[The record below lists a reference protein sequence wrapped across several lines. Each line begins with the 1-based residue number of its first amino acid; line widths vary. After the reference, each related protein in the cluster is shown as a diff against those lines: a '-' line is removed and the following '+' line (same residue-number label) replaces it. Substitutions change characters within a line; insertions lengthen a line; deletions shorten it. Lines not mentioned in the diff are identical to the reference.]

1 MERKSWKN
9 RIFTIITIIFLISSI
24 SISGYFL
31 FRKEQL
37 EKKSIRLEKEYKEI
51 SNDNAY
57 IEKKNNLEQEINNL
71 NNIESNISKLKIDYF
86 KEIKKLEDEIIS
98 GKSNKKIV
106 YLTFDDGPYYKTYD
120 FLDVLDKYNVNA
132 TFFTIGLGKEKCLD
146 NRNED
151 CRKLYK
157 EIVERGNTIAN
168 HTYSHLIWNGLYK
181 SPESFITQIKK
192 QEELIKEQT
201 GVVTKIARFPGGSA
215 TAGSKKNAII
225 DLLRKNGYG
234 WIDWTAQDGD
244 GGELSGK
251 DEAWNN
257 FVNSIDSN
265 IEVVL
270 FHDYNDITLQILPK
284 AIEYLQSKG
293 YTILPLFYESNMVNK

>member
-9 RIFTIITIIFLISSI
+9 RIFTIVVFILLII
-24 SISGYFL
+24 SISTSVYFL
-31 FRKEQL
+31 SSAKKL
-37 EKKSIRLEKEYKEI
+37 EKKSIKLENEYKELSNDSKYVEKKTNLEKEI
-51 SNDNAY
+51 ND
-57 IEKKNNLEQEINNL
+57 L
-71 NNIESNISKLKIDYF
+71 NNIETNISKLKEDYF

-106 YLTFDDGPYYKTYD
+106 YLTFDDGPYYKTYE
-120 FLDVLDKYNVNA
+120 FLDILDKYNVNA

-146 NRNED
+146 NRKED

-157 EIVERGNTIAN
+157 EIVERGNTVAN
-168 HTYSHLIWNGLYK
+168 HTYSHLIWNGLYS
-181 SPESFITQIKK
+181 SPESFISQIKK

-201 GVVTKIARFPGGSA
+201 GVITKIARFPGGSA

-234 WIDWTAQDGD
+234 WVDWTAQDGD
-244 GGELSGK
+244 GGELSG
-251 DEAWNN
+251 ENQAWNN
-257 FVNSIDSN
+257 YVSSIDSN

-270 FHDYNDITLQILPK
+270 FHDYNDITLKILPK
-284 AIEYLQSKG
+284 AIEYLQSNG
-293 YTILPLFYESNMVNK
+293 YIILPLFYESNMVNK

>member
-215 TAGSKKNAII
+215 TAGSKKNDII

>member
-1 MERKSWKN
+1 MERKSWKY
-9 RIFTIITIIFLISSI
+9 RIFTIICIVCLIASV

-31 FRKEQL
+31 YNTKKLEEKKVKL
-37 EKKSIRLEKEYKEI
+37 EKDYKEI
-51 SNDNAY
+51 SNNTY
-57 IEKKNNLEQEINNL
+57 NEKKENLEKEISEL
-71 NNIESNISKLKIDYF
+71 NNIENNTAKLKEDYY
-86 KEIKKLEDEIIS
+86 KDIKKLEDEIIS
-98 GKSNKKIV
+98 GKSNKKIA
-106 YLTFDDGPYYKTYD
+106 YLTFDDGPYYKTYQ

-146 NRNED
+146 NRKED

-157 EIVERGNTIAN
+157 EIVKRGNTIAN
-168 HTYSHLIWNGLYK
+168 HTYSHLIWKGLYS

-192 QEELIKEQT
+192 QEELIKKET
-201 GVVTKIARFPGGSA
+201 GVVTRIARFPGGSS
-215 TAGSKKNAII
+215 TAGNKKTAII
-225 DLLRKNGYG
+225 ELLRKNGYG
-234 WIDWTAQDGD
+234 WVDWTAQDGD

-257 FVNSIDSN
+257 FTSSIDSN

-270 FHDYNDITLQILPK
+270 FHDYNDLTLQILPE

-293 YTILPLFYESNMVNK
+293 YIVLPLFYESNMVNK

>member
-57 IEKKNNLEQEINNL
+57 IEKKNNLEQEINDL

>member
-9 RIFTIITIIFLISSI
+9 RIFTIVVFILLII
-24 SISGYFL
+24 SISTSVYFL
-31 FRKEQL
+31 SSAKKL
-37 EKKSIRLEKEYKEI
+37 EKKSIKLENEYKELSNDSKYVEKKTNLEKEI
-51 SNDNAY
+51 ND
-57 IEKKNNLEQEINNL
+57 L
-71 NNIESNISKLKIDYF
+71 NNIETNISKLKEDYF

-106 YLTFDDGPYYKTYD
+106 YLTFDDGPYYKTYE
-120 FLDVLDKYNVNA
+120 FLDILDKYNVNA

-146 NRNED
+146 NRKED

-157 EIVERGNTIAN
+157 EIVERGNTVAN
-168 HTYSHLIWNGLYK
+168 HTYSHLIWNGLYS
-181 SPESFITQIKK
+181 SPESFISQIKK

-201 GVVTKIARFPGGSA
+201 GVITKIARFPGGSA

-234 WIDWTAQDGD
+234 WVDWTAQDGD
-244 GGELSGK
+244 GGELSG
-251 DEAWNN
+251 ENQAWNN
-257 FVNSIDSN
+257 FVSSIDSN

-270 FHDYNDITLQILPK
+270 FHDYNDITLKILPK
-284 AIEYLQSKG
+284 AIEYLQSNG
-293 YTILPLFYESNMVNK
+293 YIILPLFYESNMVNK